1 MAKAKDKVVVE
12 LNVNSAP
19 PVKIGDDRRGFVLSK
34 TQAALCAIDNSA
46 IMESYARA
54 DTTSDPRDKREALVL
69 ARDWHKK
76 NLFVQAG
83 LGLKVGFSNYGLR
96 LKPVER
102 VGKQSRQQLNGWW
115 QKNKQAIRKFIRETW
130 EDWHIMD
137 NAVAFWRKQGATVIP
152 RIITLKPEDCLYS
165 DAMGIEKLKVRLG
178 WSKEELTT
186 SDQNSV
192 FKKDEWRRYA
202 SREIE
207 LSEDKGEFFRVLKR
221 DRDGWGFA
229 WPRIH
234 AVFRTL
240 NQQESM
246 EVADNLWAFVSRA
259 VIRQFKVGHEIR
271 NGPRAGQ
278 GIWFW
283 NTKRGD
289 AIKKFFEGRVGILDF
304 DGNFDIDIHYP
315 FPSAERFDRK
325 KYESVFQR
333 LSLWLGPVGL
343 MLLARDTN
351 EFLLR
356 LLKASVLDERE
367 EVGGYCSEIINT
379 VFNPPEPVAVTW
391 SNHVF
396 EDSRLFHEMQKFL
409 LTSGPLSQR
418 TILGNAG
425 FDVEEEREHKEEEGA
440 LVQALQNPS
449 GNGKESEILSPP
461 APSSPSIHPT
471 AADDG
476 SGISTRFASVT
487 MVAPCRS

>member
-46 IMESYARA
+46 ILESYARA
-54 DTTSDPRDKREALVL
+54 DTSSDPRDKREALVL

-83 LGLKVGFSNYGLR
+83 LGLKVGFANYGLR
-96 LKPVER
+96 LKPIDK
-102 VGKQSRQQLNGWW
+102 VGKQSRQQLNAWW
-115 QKNKQAIRKFIRETW
+115 LKNKRAIRKFIRETW
-130 EDWHIMD
+130 EDWHILD
-137 NAVAFWRKQGATVIP
+137 NAVAFWRKQGVIIP
-152 RIITLKPEDCLYS
+152 RIITLKPEDCVYS

-178 WSKEELTT
+178 WSKEELTST
-186 SDQNSV
+186 GQNSA
-192 FKKDEWRRYA
+192 KDEWRRYA

-304 DGNFDIDIHYP
+304 DGNFDIDIHYAW
-315 FPSAERFDRK
+315 PS
-325 KYESVFQR
+325 
-333 LSLWLGPVGL
+333 
-343 MLLARDTN
+343 
-351 EFLLR
+351 
-356 LLKASVLDERE
+356 
-367 EVGGYCSEIINT
+367 
-379 VFNPPEPVAVTW
+379 
-391 SNHVF
+391 
-396 EDSRLFHEMQKFL
+396 
-409 LTSGPLSQR
+409 
-418 TILGNAG
+418 
-425 FDVEEEREHKEEEGA
+425 
-440 LVQALQNPS
+440 
-449 GNGKESEILSPP
+449 
-461 APSSPSIHPT
+461 
-471 AADDG
+471 DG
-476 SGISTRFASVT
+476 S
-487 MVAPCRS
+487 M